1 VFAVLAGCGTIT
13 EQPPPEPVSQEE
25 VGAVHLAV
33 VSLAPW
39 SEYVESMQPHFALT
53 ADQALE
59 QVLRVGQLRRR
70 LETDSAALSIGA
82 TQGGSEAKAPVASAR
97 PASRSAS
104 ELAMGDP
111 RRDAMTDYWT
121 ATALYQE
128 VQLLNRYVAD
138 AAIPKGFVPYVVR
151 LQLTLLPRYRGAPYD
166 AYSSISFF
174 TTGARRLNE
183 SVWARSVDEKPDA
196 GAPSPVAG
204 SAPRVLPLL
213 VTDNLEAALAT
224 DEFERSRKLSLA
236 AAGTVGTAQVGLGA
250 ERSKGLVEQTGGLDL
265 NSLLTV
271 TRLSE
276 NTLRVRLGAMQQG
289 SQRFAMVP
297 RTHKITLLVMVP
309 EKAQAALQV
318 IARTEMVHA
327 ETGRTLQPRTPSR
340 ILVLKAELAG
350 LYGVSSIEL
359 VNDFLRLAQQNAQE
373 QFLALAA
380 RNGIERP
387 HLLWVD
393 TLGLLS
399 GGQYSS
405 NIVDLDGPRYEV
417 APMPPPVQTVYLLDD
432 GTKIVGELVGGRH
445 LTMDPIEVELH
456 VGDKTLPGVR
466 VVPVDGGRALRFE
479 CRSLRERGIDPSSL
493 RIRLRIRGEMVDYDQ
508 VEYRRPKPPPKK
520 K

>member
-1 VFAVLAGCGTIT
+1 
-13 EQPPPEPVSQEE
+13 

-39 SEYVESMQPHFALT
+39 SDYVDSMQPNFQLT
-53 ADQALE
+53 ADEALE
-59 QVLRVGQLRRR
+59 RVLRVGQLRRR
-70 LETDSAALSIGA
+70 LETDSAALSVGA
-82 TQGGSEAKAPVASAR
+82 RQGGSEATAPAASAR

-111 RRDAMTDYWT
+111 KRDAMTDYWA

-128 VQLLNRYVAD
+128 VQLLNRYIGD

-174 TTGARRLNE
+174 TTGERRLNQ
-183 SVWARSVDEKPDA
+183 SVWARSVDGGADSD
-196 GAPSPVAG
+196 APSPVAG

-224 DEFERSRKLSLA
+224 DEYERSRKLAVA
-236 AAGTVGTAQVGLGA
+236 AAGTVGTAQVGIGA
-250 ERSKGLVEQTGGLDL
+250 ERSKGLAEQTAGLDL

-327 ETGRTLQPRTPSR
+327 ETGRTLQPRTPTR
-340 ILVLKAELAG
+340 IALLKAELG
-350 LYGVSSIEL
+350 GVYGVASIEL
-359 VNDFLRLAQQNAQE
+359 VNEFFRLAQLNAQQE
-373 QFLALAA
+373 FLTLAA
-380 RNGIERP
+380 RNGVERP

-405 NIVDLDGPRYEV
+405 NIVDLDGPRFEV
-417 APMPPPVQTVYLLDD
+417 APQPPPIQTVYLLDD

-445 LTMDPIEVELH
+445 LTIDPIEVELH

-466 VVPVDGGRALRFE
+466 VIPVDGGRALRFE
-479 CRSLRERGIDPSSL
+479 CRSLRERGLDPSSL

-508 VEYRRPKPPPKK
+508 VEYRRPKPKPLPKK

>member
-1 VFAVLAGCGTIT
+1 
-13 EQPPPEPVSQEE
+13 
-25 VGAVHLAV
+25 
-33 VSLAPW
+33 
-39 SEYVESMQPHFALT
+39 
-53 ADQALE
+53 
-59 QVLRVGQLRRR
+59 
-70 LETDSAALSIGA
+70 
-82 TQGGSEAKAPVASAR
+82 
-97 PASRSAS
+97 
-104 ELAMGDP
+104 
-111 RRDAMTDYWT
+111 
-121 ATALYQE
+121 
-128 VQLLNRYVAD
+128 
-138 AAIPKGFVPYVVR
+138 
-151 LQLTLLPRYRGAPYD
+151 
-166 AYSSISFF
+166 
-174 TTGARRLNE
+174 
-183 SVWARSVDEKPDA
+183 
-196 GAPSPVAG
+196 
-204 SAPRVLPLL
+204 
-213 VTDNLEAALAT
+213 
-224 DEFERSRKLSLA
+224 
-236 AAGTVGTAQVGLGA
+236 
-250 ERSKGLVEQTGGLDL
+250 
-265 NSLLTV
+265 
-271 TRLSE
+271 
-276 NTLRVRLGAMQQG
+276 
-289 SQRFAMVP
+289 
-297 RTHKITLLVMVP
+297 
-309 EKAQAALQV
+309 
-318 IARTEMVHA
+318 MVHA